1 MRRETECMSEL
12 FNQRVL
18 EASDART
25 HQNGVRAALIQVRRK
40 QRGQC

>member
-18 EASDART
+18 EASDAHIKMGCGPR
-25 HQNGVRAALIQVRRK
+25 
-40 QRGQC
+40 